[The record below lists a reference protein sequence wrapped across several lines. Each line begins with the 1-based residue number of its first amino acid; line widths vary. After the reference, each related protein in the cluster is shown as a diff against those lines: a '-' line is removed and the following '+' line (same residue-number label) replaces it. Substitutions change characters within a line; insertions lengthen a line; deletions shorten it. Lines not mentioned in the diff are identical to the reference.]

1 MQNNKRLAFTL
12 TELITA
18 CAILT
23 GIAVF
28 LINTKMANQ
37 TAERE
42 AARVLEWINKL
53 TQTANRTHQSFYF
66 KVGSANDNIIIQW
79 PNNKSGKFDD
89 NNYDD
94 KLQATSGCKYEL
106 YTISGRTSFVNFKYF
121 DGVYSPDG
129 SIKIIGSDD
138 TIYYIIFSSEGRAR
152 ISMTAAS

>member
-53 TQTANRTHQSFYF
+53 TQTANRTHQAFSFEF
-66 KVGSANDNIIIQW
+66 NDDNITMQW
-79 PNNKSGKFDD
+79 NNES
-89 NNYDD
+89 YDINPD
-94 KLQATSGCKYEL
+94 ESLNATSGCKYSPNKKFV
-106 YTISGRTSFVNFKYF
+106 YTLSNIYRPSG
-121 DGVYSPDG
+121 
-129 SIKIIGSDD
+129 
-138 TIYYIIFSSEGRAR
+138 TITITGTDESKYYIIFSTRGRAR
-152 ISMTAAS
+152 ISADPANNDDDE